1 MINKNW
7 IKNKGEEENI
17 KKSSS
22 EIESDESN
30 TNDEELLN
38 CIMVNSNEFT
48 NCYKKLEFSSVFISK
63 YMFYNFKTYL

>member
-30 TNDEELLN
+30 TNDEE
-38 CIMVNSNEFT
+38 
-48 NCYKKLEFSSVFISK
+48 
-63 YMFYNFKTYL
+63 